1 MLREKNLLVDD
12 ESRTLDRVREGQAF
26 GPVSLQPQ
34 PLAGCCVDELGEMR
48 YLLTASPAFVARH
61 FPHGLTPAALAKAP
75 AVAFDQRDDMHVS
88 FMARHFALAPGGYPC
103 HTVRS
108 SEAFVAM
115 AEQGLAC
122 CLIPELQIRQQLAQG
137 LLLDLSPDNHLIE
150 RLYWHRWVLERG
162 LHKQI
167 SLRLIEQ
174 GRRALQPR

>member
-1 MLREKNLLVDD
+1 MSSYVLEPTWSGDPATLAD
-12 ESRTLDRVREGQAF
+12 E
-26 GPVSLQPQ
+26 PV
-34 PLAGCCVDELGEMR
+34 
-48 YLLTASPAFVARH
+48 H
-61 FPHGLTPAALAKAP
+61 N
-75 AVAFDQRDDMHVS
+75 
-88 FMARHFALAPGGYPC
+88 
-103 HTVRS
+103 TVRS

-137 LLLDLSPDNHLIE
+137 LLLDLSPDLHLVE

-167 SLRLIEQ
+167 SQRLIEQ

>member
-1 MLREKNLLVDD
+1 MNLLD
-12 ESRTLDRVREGQAF
+12 
-26 GPVSLQPQ
+26 
-34 PLAGCCVDELGEMR
+34 
-48 YLLTASPAFVARH
+48 YLVPF
-61 FPHGLTPAALAKAP
+61 ALALGLLILLVGLQMGLSLFLRP
-75 AVAFDQRDDMHVS
+75 DDP
-88 FMARHFALAPGGYPC
+88 FALAPGGYPC

>member
-1 MLREKNLLVDD
+1 MDD

-26 GPVSLQPQ
+26 GAVSLQPQ

-61 FPHGLTPAALAKAP
+61 FPRGLTPAALAKAP

-137 LLLDLSPDNHLIE
+137 LLLDLSPDLHLVE

-167 SLRLIEQ
+167 SQRLIEQ